1 MRALAESWPASGRL
15 GRPVTNKLAAGTL
28 ITGRPSGAYAQPI
41 KLLKNN
47 RDPYGYPRPANGET
61 NVPTG
66 TSIFFELNI
75 QDGTKAKPVEPSVE
89 AQIGGFDLAA
99 QSKDAIDLDSITVQ
113 LRREGQAQ
121 FEVLGH
127 GQHFIEGYSG
137 TVKQHGTQKST
148 ILVYIDSTKEL
159 KPLTTYYIT
168 V

>member
-1 MRALAESWPASGRL
+1 
-15 GRPVTNKLAAGTL
+15 L
-28 ITGRPSGAYAQPI
+28 ITGLLLSGAYAQPI

-89 AQIGGFDLAA
+89 AQVGGFDLAG

-113 LRREGQAQ
+113 LRREGQAN
-121 FEVLGH
+121 LR
-127 GQHFIEGYSG
+127 Y
-137 TVKQHGTQKST
+137 
-148 ILVYIDSTKEL
+148 
-159 KPLTTYYIT
+159 
-168 V
+168 